1 MASVV
6 GTHRMSYPAAIRFLR
21 DYVAIPSV
29 NPMRRDDM
37 PAAITGERRYAT
49 HLREQLRGLGLD
61 AELLGDGERASVVA
75 EATAAGA
82 RDTVLIASHLDT
94 VPVDGM
100 EIDPFDPRIDAGRL
114 YGRGSCD
121 TKAGMAAAIAALAE
135 VLERGT
141 LRRNVVLAGEADE
154 ECSSIGVRDVLARLG
169 TKRPDWVLATEPT
182 NLEVVT
188 SHKGIA
194 LVRLVA
200 HGVSCHS
207 SEPRN
212 GRSAISAIARAVL
225 ALEALAAELGERSH
239 PRLGRPTLSVGVI
252 GGGQAANI
260 VPNEAW
266 LLSDRRLLPGETE
279 RTVCDE
285 IRGALARHEV
295 ADVSIES
302 CTVEKP
308 PLETPVDAPA
318 VRVCQRVLETLD
330 LPSEPAIAAFATDA
344 GLFDDAGLPGV
355 VFGPGS
361 IEQAHTV
368 REWVDLAQV
377 ELATDFFV
385 RLFESAD

>member
-1 MASVV
+1 
-6 GTHRMSYPAAIRFLR
+6 MSQPACIQFLR

-29 NPMRRDDM
+29 NPMRRDDI
-37 PAAITGERRYAT
+37 PEAITGERRYAS
-49 HLREQLRGLGLD
+49 HLCEQLRRLGLD
-61 AELLGDGERASVVA
+61 AELIGAGERASVVA
-75 EATAAGA
+75 EATAHGA

-100 EIDPFDPRIDAGRL
+100 EIDPFEPRIEAGRM

-121 TKAGMAAAIAALAE
+121 TKGGMAAAVAALAR

-141 LRRNVVLAGEADE
+141 LRRNVILAGEADE

-169 TKRPDWVLATEPT
+169 TRRPDWVLATEPT
-182 NLEVVT
+182 ELAVVT

-200 HGVSCHS
+200 HGLSCHS
-207 SEPRN
+207 SEPRA
-212 GRSAISAIARAVL
+212 GRNAIVALSRAVL
-225 ALEALAAELGERSH
+225 ALETLAEEIGGREH

-260 VPNEAW
+260 VPQRAW
-266 LLSDRRLLPGETE
+266 LLSDRRLLPGEGAE
-279 RTVCDE
+279 TVQAE
-285 IRGALARHEV
+285 IAATLARHGV
-295 ADVSIES
+295 ADVEIES

-308 PLETPVDAPA
+308 PHEIAEDAPA
-318 VRVCQRVLETLD
+318 VHTCQQALRELG
-330 LPSEPAIAAFATDA
+330 LPIATTIAAFATDA
-344 GLFDDAGLPGV
+344 GVFSEAGLPGV

-361 IEQAHTV
+361 IAQAHTA
-368 REWVDLAQV
+368 REWI
-377 ELATDFFV
+377 ELEQLERATDFFV

>member
-1 MASVV
+1 MP
-6 GTHRMSYPAAIRFLR
+6 RPDPIELLR
-21 DYVAIPSV
+21 EYVAIPSV
-29 NPMRRDDM
+29 NPMRRDDI
-37 PAAITGERRYAT
+37 PASITGERRYAT
-49 HLREQLRGLGLD
+49 HLREQLRRFGLD
-61 AELLGDGERASVVA
+61 AELLGDGERASVIA
-75 EATAAGA
+75 EATARDA

-100 EIDPFDPRIDAGRL
+100 EIDPFDPRVEAGRL

-121 TKAGMAAAIAALAE
+121 TKAGMAAAVAALAD

-141 LRRNVVLAGEADE
+141 LRRNVILAGEADE
-154 ECSSIGVRDVLARLG
+154 ECSSVGVRDVLARLG

-212 GRSAISAIARAVL
+212 GRSAIVAIARAVL
-225 ALEALAAELGERSH
+225 ALESLADEIGTRAH
-239 PRLGRPTLSVGVI
+239 PRLGRPTMSVGVI

-260 VPNEAW
+260 VPQDAW

-285 IRGALARHEV
+285 VRGALARHEV
-295 ADVSIES
+295 ADVEIES

-308 PLETPVDAPA
+308 PLEIGDGAHA
-318 VRVCQRVLETLD
+318 VRVCQRVLAEMD
-330 LPSEPAIAAFATDA
+330 LPTAPAIAAFATDA

-361 IEQAHTV
+361 IEQAHTA
-368 REWVDLAQV
+368 REWVALDQL
-377 ELATDFFV
+377 ERATRFFV
-385 RLFESAD
+385 KLFETAD

>member
-1 MASVV
+1 
-6 GTHRMSYPAAIRFLR
+6 MSTPDCIRFLR
-21 DYVAIPSV
+21 EYVAIPSV
-29 NPMRRDDM
+29 NPMRRDDI
-37 PAAITGERRYAT
+37 PADLTGERRYAE
-49 HLREQLRGLGLD
+49 HLREQLRRLGLD
-61 AELLGDGERASVVA
+61 AELLGEGERRSVIA
-75 EATAAGA
+75 EATATGA

-100 EIDPFDPRIDAGRL
+100 EIDPFDPRVEGDRL

-121 TKAGMAAAIAALAE
+121 TKAGMAAAVAALE
-135 VLERGT
+135 DVLARGT
-141 LRRNVVLAGEADE
+141 LRRNVILAGEADE
-154 ECSSIGVRDVLARLG
+154 ECSSVGVRDVLARLG
-169 TKRPDWVLATEPT
+169 TSRRPDWALATEPT

-212 GRSAISAIARAVL
+212 GRSAIVAIARAVL
-225 ALEALAAELGERSH
+225 ALEALADEIGTRAH
-239 PRLGRPTLSVGVI
+239 PRLGRPTMSVGVI

-260 VPNEAW
+260 VPQDAW

-285 IRGALARHEV
+285 VRGALARHRV
-295 ADVSIES
+295 ADVEIES

-308 PLETPVDAPA
+308 PLEIGDDAHA
-318 VRVCQRVLETLD
+318 VRVCQRVLAGLG
-330 LPSEPAIAAFATDA
+330 LPVAPAIAAFATDA

-361 IEQAHTV
+361 IEQAHTA
-368 REWVDLAQV
+368 REWVAVDQV
-377 ELATDFFV
+377 ERATRFFV
-385 RLFESAD
+385 KLFESAD